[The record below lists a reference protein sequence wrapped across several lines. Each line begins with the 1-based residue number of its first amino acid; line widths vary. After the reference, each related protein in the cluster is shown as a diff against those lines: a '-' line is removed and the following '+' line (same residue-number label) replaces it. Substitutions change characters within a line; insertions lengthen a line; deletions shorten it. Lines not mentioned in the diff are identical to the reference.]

1 MKKIAVFASGSGT
14 NAQNIA
20 EYFLASGD
28 ITVSLI
34 LANKPDAYVLERAK
48 KLGIPSIV
56 FSRKEFYESEIIL
69 ETLQKNKID
78 FIVLAGFLWL
88 IPDYLLN
95 AYSRKIINIHPA
107 LLPKYGGK
115 GMYGDIV
122 HQAVISSGDKKT
134 GITIHFVNDHYDEG
148 EIIFQDSF
156 DILPGDTAESIASKV
171 HKLEY
176 KHFPRVIEET
186 IRKVDSSP
194 LTVDSSQFAVLY
206 SFFIFHFSLFTT
218 LQPYQQLFITYVS
231 KL

>member
-20 EYFLASGD
+20 EYFLSAGD

-34 LANKPDAYVLERAK
+34 LANNPDAFVLERAK
-48 KLGIPSIV
+48 KLGIPSVI
-56 FSRKEFYESEIIL
+56 FTRKEFYESEFIL
-69 ETLQKNKID
+69 DILKKNKID

-88 IPDYLLN
+88 IPDYILK

-115 GMYGDIV
+115 GMYGEKV
-122 HQAVISSGDKKT
+122 HQAVIQAGDKQT

-156 DILPGDTAESIASKV
+156 DILPDDTAESIAYKV

-176 KHFPRVIEET
+176 KHFPRVIEAT
-186 IRKVDSSP
+186 VRKMDS
-194 LTVDSSQFAVLY
+194 
-206 SFFIFHFSLFTT
+206 
-218 LQPYQQLFITYVS
+218 
-231 KL
+231 

>member
-20 EYFLASGD
+20 EYFQATGD

-34 LANKPDAYVLERAK
+34 LANKPDAFVLERAK
-48 KLGIPSIV
+48 KLGIPSVV
-56 FSRKEFYESEIIL
+56 FNRKEFYESRTIL
-69 ETLQKNKID
+69 DILQKNKIN

-88 IPDYLLN
+88 IPAYLL
-95 AYSRKIINIHPA
+95 AAFPGKIINIHPA
-107 LLPKYGGK
+107 LLPEYGGK

-122 HQAVISSGDKKT
+122 HQAVIRSGDKRT

-156 DILPGDTAESIASKV
+156 EIQPDDTAESIASKV

-186 IRKVDSSP
+186 IRKVD
-194 LTVDSSQFAVLY
+194 Q
-206 SFFIFHFSLFTT
+206 
-218 LQPYQQLFITYVS
+218 
-231 KL
+231 